1 MNSNKPSRNA
11 ERILNE
17 ALEHLDKSDDP
28 LEYHLPESVTS
39 LDKAY
44 ILAVLYRVIS
54 TID

>member
-1 MNSNKPSRNA
+1 MNTNKTSKNA

-28 LEYHLPESVTS
+28 LEYHLPESITS

-44 ILAVLYRVIS
+44 ILSVLYRVIS
-54 TID
+54 TIN